1 MWQNA
6 ARMSERRFGRT
17 FGSLESIFGFVA
29 EFLEANG
36 LPPTAA
42 FGLDLV
48 VEELFTNMVKYH
60 PHGGPEIEL
69 GLRRLGPEV
78 VVVLRDF
85 DVEPFDP
92 TRASPVDLDR
102 PLEERPTG
110 GLGLHLVR
118 RIARDIGYDYRDRT
132 STITV
137 TVGPE
142 P

>member
-1 MWQNA
+1 
-6 ARMSERRFGRT
+6 MSEQRFGRT

-36 LPPTAA
+36 LPASAA
-42 FGLDLV
+42 YELDLV
-48 VEELFTNMVKYH
+48 IEELFTNMVKYH
-60 PHGGPEIEL
+60 PQGAPEIEI
-69 GLRRLGPEV
+69 GLTRLGPDV
-78 VVVLRDF
+78 VAVLRDF

-92 TRASPVDLDR
+92 TRAPQVDTAR
-102 PLEERPTG
+102 PLGERPTG

-118 RIARDIGYDYRDRT
+118 RIARDLRYDYRDRS

-137 TVGPE
+137 ALRLE

>member
-1 MWQNA
+1 
-6 ARMSERRFGRT
+6 MSGHRFGRT

-29 EFLEANG
+29 EFLAANG
-36 LPPTAA
+36 LPASAA
-42 FGLDLV
+42 FELDLV
-48 VEELFTNMVKYH
+48 LEELFTNMVKYH
-60 PHGGPEIEL
+60 PHGAPEIEI
-69 GLRRLGPEV
+69 GLTRLGPDV

-92 TRASPVDLDR
+92 TRAPLVDVGR
-102 PLEERPTG
+102 PLGERPTG

-118 RIARDIGYDYRDRT
+118 RIARDLRYDYRDRS

-137 TVGPE
+137 TLRSE